1 MLALKKIRGSCCLTA
16 AAVFGFTLSALFTQS
31 LSALTQDKSVSV
43 QAVHSAA
50 PQSGNSII
58 PPSASQQEKLL
69 RAVVSQLSLEE
80 KAAMYRIRAAEIQ
93 FSSISS
99 PFPVCHILFCALRFH
114 KDTLGITK
122 DLPPCTQKT

>member
-31 LSALTQDKSVSV
+31 LSALTQDNSVSV

-58 PPSASQQEKLL
+58 PASASQQEKLL

-80 KAAMYRIRAAEIQ
+80 KAAQVLMVNIAGSKTADTK
-93 FSSISS
+93 SIASFKGTV
-99 PFPVCHILFCALRFH
+99 PGAVLLFGYNIA
-114 KDTLGITK
+114 DT
-122 DLPPCTQKT
+122 PQ